1 MAELHINQII
11 KNLEEAYEDATRG
24 IWQRGETTH
33 ETVNQAGYKIAEFRH
48 SRDANFC
55 DQAHNN
61 FKKILEHIRKLE
73 QAHRDYA
80 GKVKLD
86 QLLSVREDFEV
97 DYKFMYPGCSLAR
110 NELGRYEDNEI
121 ELAWHVYNRV
131 YRQLKLHAIK
141 KNLHSH
147 YVIGKKTEQGIIFS
161 NRPRV
166 HKTIDR
172 AMRDK
177 DDLEARS
184 GEQFNIYGKIY
195 THPQSPEQP
204 QAQPETESDYH
215 QPQ

>member
-24 IWQRGETTH
+24 TWQRGETTH
-33 ETVNQAGYKIAEFRH
+33 ETVNEAGYKIAEFRH

-61 FKKILEHIRKLE
+61 FLKILQHIRKLE

-97 DYKFMYPGCSLAR
+97 DYRLMYPECKFTR
-110 NELGRYEDNEI
+110 DDFGRYISDEV
-121 ELAWHVYNRV
+121 ELAWHAYNRV

-147 YVIGKKTEQGIIFS
+147 YVIGRKTETGISFS
-161 NRPRV
+161 TRPKV

-172 AMRDK
+172 ALKDK
-177 DDLEARS
+177 NELEARFQT
-184 GEQFNIYGKIY
+184 QFNIYGKIY
-195 THPQSPEQP
+195 THPQGSNQEDSQQSQP
-204 QAQPETESDYH
+204 TET
-215 QPQ
+215 Q